1 MTDKLIEYTIS
12 CIVYMIKRISATE
25 ADKEKLA
32 TLKINPETQK
42 DDFFDYSKTLIK
54 KPWGHEYLVFK
65 NENVAVWAL
74 HIKKGFQTSLHCHPQ
89 KETSIVVLS
98 GEALCKTLGEEHK
111 LTYGKG
117 LFLDRGVFHSTKAL
131 SPEGILVMETE
142 TPTNK
147 KDLVRLDDAYGR
159 EGEGY
164 ESKEHFSEL
173 NEAEFAHFHN
183 EEEKYHCDKKFG
195 KCSIVLSKHESLEDF
210 KNTAKDIKDGV
221 ATILKGSLYNSNKEK
236 VLKAGD
242 VVGLDE
248 LKNIAELTSPEEVEF
263 LLVKPLTS

>member
-1 MTDKLIEYTIS
+1 
-12 CIVYMIKRISATE
+12 MIMRISATE
-25 ADKEKLA
+25 ADAEKLKSL
-32 TLKINPETQK
+32 TINPETQK

-65 NENVAVWAL
+65 NDNVAVWAL
-74 HIKKGFQTSLHCHPQ
+74 HIKRGFQTSLHCHPQ

-98 GEALCKTLGEEHK
+98 GEALCKTLHEEHQ
-111 LTYGKG
+111 LTHGKG
-117 LFLDRGVFHSTKAL
+117 LFLEKGVFHSTKAL

-164 ESKEHFSEL
+164 EGKEHFLEL
-173 NEAEFAHFHN
+173 DETEFNHFHK
-183 EEEKYHCDKKFG
+183 EEEKYHCEKKFG
-195 KCSIVLSKHESLEDF
+195 RCSIVVSKHESLDDF
-210 KNTAKDIKDGV
+210 KNKSKQIRDAVVTV
-221 ATILKGSLYNSNKEK
+221 LKGALYNSNKEK

-242 VVGLDE
+242 VVDLDE
-248 LKNIAELTSPEEVEF
+248 FKNIADLTSPEEVEF